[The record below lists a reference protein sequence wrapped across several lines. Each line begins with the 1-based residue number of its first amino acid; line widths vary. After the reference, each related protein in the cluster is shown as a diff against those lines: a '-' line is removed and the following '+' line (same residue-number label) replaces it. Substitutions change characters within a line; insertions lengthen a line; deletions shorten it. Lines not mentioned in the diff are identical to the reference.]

1 MHDINSF
8 LKSINFIDE
17 DGILKDVIVDKVKLN
32 RETETFSVYLK
43 SSKVLPFSL
52 MNDLINNSY
61 KINNVYKCNIFI
73 SYDEVTDADCMEYVK
88 EIIKGLVDSKPS
100 LISLLDNEPKID
112 DDIIIF
118 EVISDT
124 EEKVI
129 KREEGNIRNKLSNLG
144 LRDYFITTKVN
155 EELRTEVK
163 EELENV
169 QAPIEFKEIV
179 VEFKPGEAIIGKE
192 ITKEPVSIASI
203 NNVGR
208 NITIEGFIDGI
219 SYLERDNINIITLD
233 INDNSKGIMAK
244 VFQKDKEEYL
254 KIKEA
259 LKEENWYRLNG
270 NVDFDSYSK
279 CLAMSVRNLEKI
291 DNREIITKQNE
302 NPDIIIGEHIEG
314 DIKALDNI
322 LGAEENVIV
331 EAYVFGDELLEKD
344 TINIMSL
351 KISDNTNS
359 ILAKIIKKNKR
370 EFAGIKSGLKDAAK
384 KKKWFR
390 FHGNV
395 EFDNYSHEMV
405 FQVWNLEKIES
416 KVTKVIDDAEVKRV
430 ELHAHTMMSMMDGL
444 IPNDE
449 KNPNNLASFAA
460 SIGHKAIAVTD
471 HNSLQAYPNMFHVI
485 QGLNKGKT
493 GDERF
498 KIIYGTEL
506 NVVNDDIDFIFNLKE
521 YPLLDQEYVVFDTET
536 TGFYVGNDQMIEI
549 GGVKIKHGKVI
560 DRFDELIDPKRP
572 LPRKITEL
580 TCITDEMLAGKD
592 SEENVTRRFLEWTGD
607 LPMVAHNAKFDIGFI
622 SAACIKYNLG
632 EFNNTV
638 LDTMSMARMLH
649 PEWPNHKLTTLARR
663 YKVEWDEDAH
673 HRADYDAEGTAVAF
687 TKMCEELD
695 ARNIETTT
703 NLFNSVDIN
712 ELIKF
717 SFPFHLCCLVKNKT
731 GLKNLFKIISYANTT
746 YLFRNSEP
754 KLPRGELKKLRE
766 GLLIGSGCVNG
777 EIFEEAKTKDDE
789 ELANLMQFYDYVEV
803 QPLSAIKH
811 LLQLESS
818 GFKTMVDLE
827 EHIKKII
834 RVAKDAGKMVVATSD
849 AHYLRPEEKIYR
861 DIIIAQKS
869 NGKLHPLNK
878 RGVDQ
883 PDMHIRT
890 TKEMLEEFSFLGE
903 ELAYEIVVT
912 NSNKIADMIEEVEV
926 IIQTGGVPFSPRI
939 DNSVETVTELVYTKA
954 EDWYGN
960 PLPLNIE
967 ERISKELYGD
977 AVLDSIKSKLTREEH
992 LEEEEFT
999 TKAFKMLH
1007 ETNLKGLDS
1016 VKEIVKG
1023 ELILKLQQEHTES
1036 IKELENKI
1044 KEASE
1049 EEQETLKNE
1058 LDTLKNT
1065 NPIDDIDKKVQKNLG
1080 GIIGGG
1086 FDVIYLIA
1094 QKLVKKSN
1102 DDGFLVGSR
1111 GSVGSSFVATM
1122 MGITEVNALP
1132 PHYRCKNC
1140 KHSIFEDEKGV
1151 ALGAT
1156 YKSGFDLPDLKCPKC
1171 GTDMTKDGQ
1180 DMPFA
1185 TFLGFNADKVPDI
1198 DLNFSD
1204 LNQAAA
1210 HDYTKVLFGVD
1221 NVYRAGT
1228 IGTVAEKTAFGFVRG
1243 YAEQK
1248 GIIMNNVEIE
1258 RLAIGC
1264 TGVKRTTGQHPGGI
1278 VVIPG
1283 YMDVFDFTPFQYPAE
1298 DVDAAW
1304 RTTHFDYHAIDEDVL
1319 KLDILGHTDPTQL
1332 RMIQD
1337 MSGIDVT
1344 TVPLDD
1350 KETMNIFLSPESLGV
1365 SKDQIMNETGT
1376 LGVPE
1381 FGTPFTI
1388 GMLVDTKPKTF
1399 AELIKIS
1406 GLSHGTDVWLGN
1418 AQELIRNK
1426 VVPFGDV
1433 IGCRDDIMVYLMYKG
1448 VEPIKAFKIME
1459 FVRKGK
1465 ASKDPETWAKH
1476 KEVMEKAGIEK
1487 WFIDSCGKIK
1497 YMFPKAHAAAYV
1509 TSAFRIA
1516 YFKVH
1521 YPGVYY
1527 ATYFSTRFDDF
1538 DLETMV
1544 KGYDAIKIKMNEIIN
1559 KGFQA
1564 TNKEASVLET
1574 LKLCLEATARGFK
1587 FGNIDIEKSDSKNF
1601 TLADDGV
1608 TLICPFRTLDGLGD
1622 SVATKIIE
1630 ERNIKPFYSIED
1642 FQLRGHVSGTII
1654 DKLKSLE
1661 VFGNLPESS
1670 QLSLFDF
1677 V

>member
-1 MHDINSF
+1 MHDINAF
-8 LKSINFIDE
+8 LKSINFVDE
-17 DGILKDVIVDKVKLN
+17 ENILKEVIIDKVVLN
-32 RETETFSVYLK
+32 KKNETFNVYLK
-43 SSKVLPFSL
+43 SKTVLPFSII
-52 MNDLINNSY
+52 DKLINGTY
-61 KINNVYKCNIFI
+61 KINGLYKCNIYI
-73 SYDEVTDADCMEYVK
+73 NYEVVTSDDVLAYLK
-88 EIIKGLVDSKPS
+88 EIISLLVHNKPS
-100 LISLLDNEPKID
+100 LISLEESTPIID
-112 DDIIIF
+112 DDLIIF
-118 EVISDT
+118 EVISNT
-124 EEKVI
+124 EEETI
-129 KREEGNIRNKLSNLG
+129 KKEEAHLRKILASYG
-144 LRDYFITTKVN
+144 LKDYLITTKLN
-155 EELRTEVK
+155 EEKRTLVK
-163 EELENV
+163 KELESV
-169 QAPIEFKEIV
+169 QAPATYVEITH
-179 VEFKPGEAIIGKE
+179 ELTPGDIIMGKA
-192 ITKEPVSIASI
+192 ITKEAVNINTIESI
-203 NNVGR
+203 GK
-208 NITIEGFIDGI
+208 NITIEGYIESI
-219 SYLERDNINIITLD
+219 SYLERDNINIITLS
-233 INDNSKGIMAK
+233 INDNTKSIMAK
-244 VFQKDKEEYL
+244 IFKKDKEEYL
-254 KIKEA
+254 PLKEA
-259 LKEENWYRLNG
+259 LKEEDWYRLNG
-270 NVDFDSYSK
+270 SIDFDSYSK
-279 CLAMSVRNLEKI
+279 CLALSVRNLERI
-291 DNREIITKQNE
+291 EDREIVIEKNE
-302 NPDIIIGEHIEG
+302 DPNIIIGSHIEG
-314 DIKALDNI
+314 VVTPLENI
-322 LGAEENVIV
+322 VGTIENVII

-344 TINIMSL
+344 TINIMTL

-359 ILAKIIKKNKR
+359 MLAKIFKKNKR
-370 EFAGIKSGLKDAAK
+370 EFGLIKSALKDAAK
-384 KKKWFR
+384 KKRWFR
-390 FHGNV
+390 FHGNI

-405 FQVWNLEKIES
+405 LQIWNLERIDSKEEKI
-416 KVTKVIDDAEVKRV
+416 IDDSEIKRV
-430 ELHAHTMMSMMDGL
+430 ELHTHTMMSMMDGVIEAKSL
-444 IPNDE
+444 VNHA
-449 KNPNNLASFAA
+449 LSL
-460 SIGHKAIAVTD
+460 GHKAIAVTD
-471 HNSLQAYPNMFHVI
+471 HNVLQSYPDLFHAVCDY
-485 QGLNKGKT
+485 NKGK
-493 GDERF
+493 DAKEHF
-498 KIIYGTEL
+498 KVIYGTEL
-506 NVVNDDIDFIFNLKE
+506 NVVKDDIDFIHNLKD
-521 YPLLDQEYVVFDTET
+521 YQLLDQEYVVFDTET
-536 TGFYVGNDQMIEI
+536 TGFYVGSDQMIEI
-549 GGVKIKHGKVI
+549 GAVKIKGGEI
-560 DRFDELIDPKRP
+560 TDRFDEFIDPKRP
-572 LPRKITEL
+572 LPTKITEL
-580 TCITDEMLAGKD
+580 TCITDEMLKGHD

-622 SAACIKYNLG
+622 SAACLKYNLG
-632 EFNNTV
+632 EFTNTV
-638 LDTMSMARMLH
+638 LDTMSMARLLH
-649 PEWPNHKLTTLARR
+649 PEWPNHKLTTLVRR
-663 YKVEWDEDAH
+663 YKIEWDEDAH
-673 HRADYDAEGTAVAF
+673 HRADYDAEGTAHAF
-687 TKMCEELD
+687 HKMCEELD

-731 GLKNLFKIISYANTT
+731 GLKNLFKIISYANTK

-766 GLLIGSGCVNG
+766 GLLIGSGCING

-789 ELANLMQFYDYVEV
+789 ELANLMQFYDYIEI
-803 QPLSAIKH
+803 QPISAFKH
-811 LLQLESS
+811 LLEMESS
-818 GFKTMVDLE
+818 GFKTYQDLE
-827 EHIKKII
+827 KHLRKII
-834 RVAKDAGKMVVATSD
+834 RVARDAGKIVVATSD
-849 AHYLRPEEKIYR
+849 AHYLTPKDKIYR

-878 RGVDQ
+878 RGVNQ

-890 TKEMLEEFSFLGE
+890 TKEMLDEFAFLGND
-903 ELAYEIVVT
+903 LAYEIVVT

-939 DNSVETVTELVYTKA
+939 DKSVETVTDLVYTKA
-954 EDWYGN
+954 AAWYGN
-960 PLPLNIE
+960 PLPYNIE

-977 AVLDSIKSKLTREEH
+977 AVLDSIKRKLIREEN
-992 LEEEEFT
+992 LDGEEL
-999 TKAFKMLH
+999 TKKSFAILH
-1007 ETNLKGLDS
+1007 DTIINGFNS
-1016 VKEIVKG
+1016 VKEIVKD
-1023 ELILKLQQEHTES
+1023 ELIIKLKKEHEDS
-1036 IKELENKI
+1036 IKDLEIKINEECEDKEAKELEL
-1044 KEASE
+1044 
-1049 EEQETLKNE
+1049 QTLK
-1058 LDTLKNT
+1058 DT
-1065 NPIDDIDKKVQKNLG
+1065 NPIDDIDKKVKKALG

-1122 MGITEVNALP
+1122 MGITEVNSLP

-1140 KHSIFEDEKGV
+1140 RHSIFLDEQGNP
-1151 ALGAT
+1151 LGAT

-1171 GTDMTKDGQ
+1171 GNEMTKDGQ

-1210 HDYTKVLFGVD
+1210 HEYTKVLFGVD

-1298 DVDAAW
+1298 DIDAAW

-1337 MSGIDVT
+1337 ISGIDVT

-1350 KETMNIFLSPESLGV
+1350 KETMGIFISPEPLGV
-1365 SKDQIMNETGT
+1365 SKEQIMNETGT

-1426 VVPFGDV
+1426 VVPFSDV

-1448 VEPIKAFKIME
+1448 MEPIKAFKIME

-1476 KEVMEKAGIEK
+1476 KKAMEDAGIDS

-1509 TSAFRIA
+1509 MSAFRIA

-1521 YPGVYY
+1521 HPEVYY

-1544 KGYDAIKIKMNEIIN
+1544 RGYDAIKAKMNEIIA
-1559 KGFQA
+1559 KGYSA
-1564 TNKEASVLET
+1564 TNKELSVLET
-1574 LKLCLEATARGFK
+1574 LKLSLEATARGFK
-1587 FGNIDIEKSDSKNF
+1587 FGNIDIEKSDGKNF
-1601 TLADDGV
+1601 IIGEDKK

-1622 SVATKIIE
+1622 SVANKIIE

-1642 FQLRGHVSGTII
+1642 FSLRGHVNGTTV
-1654 DKLKSLE
+1654 DKLRSLG
-1661 VFGNLPESS
+1661 VFGNLPETS

>member
-1 MHDINSF
+1 MHDIKSF
-8 LKSINFIDE
+8 LTSINFLDE
-17 DGILKDVIVDKVKLN
+17 DNVLHDIVIEKVKLN
-32 RETETFSVYLK
+32 KKTEIFSVFLK
-43 SSKVLPFSL
+43 SSKVLPF
-52 MNDLINNSY
+52 LIAKRLVHTTH
-61 KINNVYKCNIFI
+61 KINGKYKCSVYI
-73 SYDEVTDADCMEYVK
+73 SYENITDVDVITYLA
-88 EIIKGLVDSKPS
+88 EIIKELVNDKPS
-100 LISLLDNEPKID
+100 LVSLQDTLPIID

-118 EVISDT
+118 EVISKT
-124 EEKVI
+124 EEETI
-129 KREEGNIRNKLSNLG
+129 KKEEANIRKLLASYG
-144 LRDYFITTKVN
+144 LKDYLITTKLN
-155 EELRTEVK
+155 EEKRNLVAK
-163 EELENV
+163 ELEDV
-169 QAPIEFKEIV
+169 QAPMEY
-179 VEFKPGEAIIGKE
+179 VEVTHELTPGEAIIGKAIVKE
-192 ITKEPVSIASI
+192 AIDISAITGASK
-203 NNVGR
+203 NV
-208 NITIEGFIDGI
+208 TIEGYIESI
-219 SYLERDNINIITLD
+219 SYLERENINIITLS
-233 INDNSKGIMAK
+233 INDNKKSIMAK
-244 VFQKDKEEYL
+244 IFKKEKEEYL
-254 KIKEA
+254 PIKNA
-259 LKEENWYRLNG
+259 LKEEGWYRLNG
-270 NVDFDSYSK
+270 SIDFDSYSK
-279 CLAMSVRNLEKI
+279 CLAMSIRNMESI
-291 DNREIITKQNE
+291 EAREIVIAQSTDPN
-302 NPDIIIGEHIEG
+302 IIVGEHQEG
-314 DIKALDNI
+314 EAVPLENI
-322 LGAEENVIV
+322 VGIQENIIV
-331 EAYVFGDELLEKD
+331 EAYVFGMELLEKD
-344 TINIMSL
+344 TINIMTL

-359 ILAKIIKKNKR
+359 ILAKIFKKNKR
-370 EFAGIKSGLKDAAK
+370 EFAIIKSALKDAAK
-384 KKKWFR
+384 KKKWYR

-395 EFDNYSHEMV
+395 EFDNYSHDMV
-405 FQVWNLEKIES
+405 FQIWNLEVIPS
-416 KVTKVIDDAEVKRV
+416 KDEFLVDDAEIKRV
-430 ELHAHTMMSMMDGL
+430 ELHAHTMMSMMDGV

-449 KNPNNLASFAA
+449 KDSNNLANFAYNL
-460 SIGHKAIAVTD
+460 GHKAIAVTD
-471 HNSLQAYPNMFHVI
+471 HNVLQAYPNMFHAVGNI
-485 QGLNKGKT
+485 NKGKSSA
-493 GDERF
+493 EKF
-498 KIIYGTEL
+498 KVIYGTEL
-506 NVVNDDIDFIFNLKE
+506 NVVKDDIDFIHNLKD
-521 YPLLDQEYVVFDTET
+521 YSLLHDEYVVFDTET
-536 TGFYVGNDQMIEI
+536 TGFYVGSDQMIEI
-549 GGVKIKHGKVI
+549 GAVKIKDGI
-560 DRFDELIDPKRP
+560 ITDRFDEFIDPHRP
-572 LPRKITEL
+572 LPSKITEL
-580 TCITDEMLAGKD
+580 TCITDEMLSGHD
-592 SEENVTRRFLEWTGD
+592 NEENVTKRFLKWAGTS
-607 LPMVAHNAKFDIGFI
+607 PMVAHNAKFDIGFI
-622 SAACIKYNLG
+622 SAACTKYNLG
-632 EFNNTV
+632 EFTNTV

-649 PEWPNHKLTTLARR
+649 PEWPNHKLTTLVRR
-663 YKVEWDEDAH
+663 YKIEWDEDAH
-673 HRADYDAEGTAVAF
+673 HRADYDAEGTAHAF
-687 TKMCEELD
+687 HKMCEELD

-703 NLFNSVDIN
+703 KLFNSVDIN

-746 YLFRNSEP
+746 YLFRGSEP
-754 KLPRGELKKLRE
+754 KLPRGELKKLRD
-766 GLLIGSGCVNG
+766 GLIIGSGCVNG

-789 ELANLMQFYDYVEV
+789 ELANLMQFYDYIEV
-803 QPLSAIKH
+803 QPISAIKH
-811 LLQLESS
+811 LLQMESS
-818 GFKTMVDLE
+818 GFKSVNDLE

-834 RVAKDAGKMVVATSD
+834 RVAKDAGKLVVATSD
-849 AHYLRPEEKIYR
+849 AHYLTKKDKIYR

-869 NGKLHPLNK
+869 NGKLHPLNR
-878 RGVDQ
+878 RGVEQ

-890 TKEMLEEFSFLGE
+890 TKEMLNEFAFLGE
-903 ELAYEIVVT
+903 DLAYEIVIT
-912 NSNKIADMIEEVEV
+912 NTNAIADMIEEVEV
-926 IIQTGGVPFSPRI
+926 IIQTGGVPFSPKI
-939 DNSVETVTELVYTKA
+939 DNSIETVTDLVYTKA
-954 EDWYGN
+954 ADWYGD

-967 ERISKELYGD
+967 ERIAKELYGD
-977 AVLDSIKSKLTREEH
+977 ALHDSIESKLKREEN
-992 LEEEEFT
+992 LEGEELVEKTF
-999 TKAFKMLH
+999 AMIH
-1007 ETNLKGLDS
+1007 ETILLGMDK
-1016 VKEIVKG
+1016 VKEVVKS
-1023 ELILKLQQEHTES
+1023 ELIIKLQDEYEKR
-1036 IKELENKI
+1036 IKELEEKI
-1044 KEASE
+1044 SLNPNDI
-1049 EEQETLKNE
+1049 ETLKEE
-1058 LDTLKNT
+1058 LTNLKST
-1065 NPIDDIDKKVQKNLG
+1065 NALEDIDEKTKKTLG

-1140 KHSIFEDEKGV
+1140 CHSIFDDEDGKP
-1151 ALGAT
+1151 LGAT

-1171 GTDMTKDGQ
+1171 GEEMYKDGQ

-1248 GIIMNNVEIE
+1248 GIIMNNTEIE

-1298 DVDAAW
+1298 DIDAAW

-1337 MSGIDVT
+1337 ISGIDVT
-1344 TVPLDD
+1344 SVPLDD
-1350 KETMNIFLSPESLGV
+1350 KETMGIFLSPEPLGV
-1365 SKDQIMNETGT
+1365 TKEQIMNETGT

-1426 VVPFGDV
+1426 VVPFSDV

-1476 KEVMEKAGIEK
+1476 KAAMESAGIDT

-1521 YPGVYY
+1521 HPGVYY
-1527 ATYFSTRFDDF
+1527 ASYFSTRFDDF

-1544 KGYDAIKIKMNEIIN
+1544 KGYDAIKAKMNEIIN
-1559 KGFQA
+1559 KGYQA
-1564 TNKEASVLET
+1564 TNKEISVLET
-1574 LKLCLEATARGFK
+1574 LKLSLEATARGFR
-1587 FGNIDIEKSDSKNF
+1587 FGNIDIEKSDGKNF
-1601 TLADDGV
+1601 ILADDGV

-1622 SVATKIIE
+1622 SVASKIIE
-1630 ERNIKPFYSIED
+1630 ERDIKPFYSIED
-1642 FQLRGHVSGTII
+1642 FSLRGHVNGTTV
-1654 DKLKSLE
+1654 DKLKSLG
-1661 VFGNLPESS
+1661 VFGNLPETS